1 MRFSTVALTACL
13 FCGVK
18 VIMDRGRGLLGRYCD
33 VGVRQARFRNER
45 YVKVQT
51 VLTLPVLA
59 IGAVFTILF
68 SIAHILHVPVAVI
81 RASGAVPITP
91 VVVALTATTVVLAW
105 RVVTRTA
112 RWGAARAT
120 RARGAIA
127 SSAATWSATVG
138 TRIETPGGGG
148 WRASPLQRRS
158 AGDGFRAG

>member
-91 VVVALTATTVVLAW
+91 VVVALTTTTIVFAW
-105 RVVTRTA
+105 RVITGAA
-112 RWGAARAT
+112 RWRAARAT
-120 RARGAIA
+120 GTGRAV
-127 SSAATWSATVG
+127 ATTTATRSATVG
-138 TRIETPGGGG
+138 TGVEAPGGGR
-148 WRASPLQRRS
+148 WRASPLKGS
-158 AGDGFRAG
+158 